1 MAKIANQNLLI
12 RNIRGLT
19 KIHLYIG
26 VAFVV
31 SLLVFDAWKLITP
44 DSSLLQWLMALVF
57 VTVSVLVW
65 IAGRFN
71 EPMAHYYTRLVY
83 YLVALDIVWASFEV
97 YTQRGMSSRAV
108 MLYALPIVTAAVFR
122 NRRTLVWTSFFSI
135 LGYFLSATTYFRA
148 YPSEGYKVELYGT
161 IGFYGAMLAGLAL
174 IAWVTSRPKQD

>member
-1 MAKIANQNLLI
+1 MAKIADNNFII
-12 RNIRGLT
+12 RNVRGLT

-57 VTVSVLVW
+57 ITVSVLVW

-71 EPMAHYYTRLVY
+71 EPATHYYTRLVY
-83 YLVALDIVWASFEV
+83 YLIVLDIVWASFEV

-108 MLYALPIVTAAVFR
+108 MLYALPIATAAAFK
-122 NRRTLVWTSFFSI
+122 NRRTLIWTSILSI
-135 LGYFLSATTYFRA
+135 LSYALSAIWYFRA

-174 IAWVTSRPKQD
+174 IARVISRPRQD